1 MRRTVSASFLALLL
15 VATAAAQAGKPVNS
29 KCPVK
34 TDIPAKSDITSTY
47 KGLVIGFCCGDCKA
61 KFAGNP
67 DVYADKSPEIKAAL
81 AKSGAGAK
89 AGPST
94 ANMTGPCDCK
104 KIVKGYYCEKDKREL
119 GPDDVRNGVCKRCE
133 TKPIQIEY
141 CLKLLPKPIDP
152 KKKVQDPPTEDKARI
167 HYECET
173 CGAKSDFEEG
183 FKHKAD
189 CKATSFSGL
198 KKICEKSGKFP
209 HATKAE

>member
-1 MRRTVSASFLALLL
+1 MRRIFSSTFLALLL

-34 TDIPAKSDITSTY
+34 TDIPAKADITSSY

-61 KFAGNP
+61 KFAANP
-67 DVYADKSPEIKAAL
+67 DAYAGNSAEIKAAL
-81 AKSGAGAK
+81 AKSGSASKPA
-89 AGPST
+89 AA

-133 TKPIQIEY
+133 MKPQTIEY
-141 CLKLLPKPIDP
+141 CLKLTPKPFDA
-152 KKKVQDPPTEDKARI
+152 KKKVQDPPGEDKARI

-173 CGAKSDFEEG
+173 CGAKADVEEG
-183 FKHKAD
+183 FKHKPD
-189 CKATSFSGL
+189 CKATSFAAL
-198 KKICEKSGKFP
+198 KKVCEKSGKFP